1 MDMENCIF
9 CKIAKHELDSK
20 ILYENGDLICFKDI
34 HPAAPV
40 HILIVPKVHYKN
52 ILELGEDK
60 SKREYLMSKII
71 DAISL
76 LAKKEGISESGFRV
90 INNCGYDGGQTVDHL
105 HFHLLGGV
113 KLKENLD

>member
-1 MDMENCIF
+1 MENCIF
-9 CKIAKHELDSK
+9 CKIAKHELDSS
-20 ILYENGDLICFKDI
+20 IVHENDDLICFKDI

-52 ILELGEDK
+52 IIELGADK
-60 SKREYLMSKII
+60 SKGKHLMSCVI
-71 DAISL
+71 DAIEL
-76 LAKKEGISESGFRV
+76 IAKQEGISESGFRV

-105 HFHLLGGV
+105 HFHLLGGA